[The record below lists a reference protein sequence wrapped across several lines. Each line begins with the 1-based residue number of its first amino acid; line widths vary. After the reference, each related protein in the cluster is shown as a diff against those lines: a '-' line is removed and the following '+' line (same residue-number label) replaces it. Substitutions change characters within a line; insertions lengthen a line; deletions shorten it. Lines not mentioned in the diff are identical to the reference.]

1 MLLSCLF
8 SVLVVLCVLPW
19 MSIGLCLACLG
30 VVPPLRF
37 SSLLACLGACPL
49 TSLTTLVLF
58 SHIQSDNLAHL
69 RLDSLASAFFKA
81 LFVVACPCVTCPL
94 GLCLVPSRPVA

>member
-1 MLLSCLF
+1 MPLSCLF
-8 SVLVVLCVLPW
+8 SVLVVVLCLLW
-19 MSIGLCLACLG
+19 MSFGLCLACLG

-49 TSLTTLVLF
+49 TSLFTLVPF

-69 RLDSLASAFFKA
+69 RLDALSALVRA
-81 LFVVACPCVTCPL
+81 LFL
-94 GLCLVPSRPVA
+94 EWLVLV